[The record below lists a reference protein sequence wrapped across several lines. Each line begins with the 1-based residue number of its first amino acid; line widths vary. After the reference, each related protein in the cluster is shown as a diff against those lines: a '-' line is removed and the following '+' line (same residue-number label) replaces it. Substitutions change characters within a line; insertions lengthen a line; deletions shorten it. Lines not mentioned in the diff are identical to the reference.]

1 MGRKA
6 KVKLQGLDPPNAV
19 RELSVAASPV
29 DFSAARTT
37 IFAPKKKLQGEWVG
51 RLARNMR
58 CAVHDHQG
66 VSSGMVV
73 QGYQEYHD
81 R

>member
-37 IFAPKKKLQGEWVG
+37 MFAPKKKLQGQWVG
-51 RLARNMR
+51 RLSRKML
-58 CAVHDHQG
+58 CGGHDHQE
-66 VSSGMVV
+66 VSS
-73 QGYQEYHD
+73 
-81 R
+81 